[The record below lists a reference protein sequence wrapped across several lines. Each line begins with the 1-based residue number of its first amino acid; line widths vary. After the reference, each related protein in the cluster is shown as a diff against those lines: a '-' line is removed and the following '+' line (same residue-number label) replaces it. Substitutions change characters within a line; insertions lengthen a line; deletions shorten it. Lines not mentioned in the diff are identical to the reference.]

1 MRAMSETKNGIIFV
15 ELLRKHPVDRPY
27 PPPASP
33 KQLPLTPLRKNLL
46 RCPVRG
52 LKGTLHRLRPSGL
65 SSRASDLPSYSKNE
79 SLNQARNL
87 TRRACRSQC
96 LVPECLQSTLKRASS
111 RRKRGERRRHLSR
124 PW

>member
-1 MRAMSETKNGIIFV
+1 MSDRKNGIIFA
-15 ELLRKHPVDRPY
+15 ELLRKHPEDQPDPLLV
-27 PPPASP
+27 SP
-33 KQLPLTPLRKNLL
+33 KQLPPTPLRKSLL
-46 RCPVRG
+46 QYPPRG
-52 LKGTLHRLRPSGL
+52 LKGTLHPLRLSGL

-79 SLNQARNL
+79 SLNQASNL

-111 RRKRGERRRHLSR
+111 RQKRGERQRPLSR